1 MKEFFFKVIVGGF
14 FLVFLLRLFQLQIL
28 QGKENRYLADNNRLK
43 KISVA
48 APRGL
53 LVDRH
58 GEILASNKPVY
69 FFEGKE
75 ISREEAL
82 VLQEK
87 GEESELL
94 IKFQRQYFGGES
106 FGHVLG
112 YLGQVNE
119 KELNEGKL
127 FLQGYDVGDW
137 IGRMGVE
144 KQYEEIL
151 RGQKGSRLLEVDTL
165 GRVVREVS
173 QALPIPGK
181 KLTLAIDKG
190 LQEKASQA
198 MGAKI
203 GAVVASKPQTGE
215 ILILYSSP
223 SFDPNLFIKSDSSE
237 VLRIIS
243 DETKRPLFNRAIS
256 GIYPP
261 GSTFKIV
268 TAVAGLEEGKI
279 TPQTLIADTG
289 IITVGAYKYTN
300 WYFTQY
306 GKTEG
311 EINLE
316 KAIGRSTD
324 TFFYKLGEMVG
335 AEKLIEWARKFG
347 LDKSFGLDLP
357 GEAAGFIGTPEWK
370 EKVKKESWFLGNTY
384 HLAIGQGD
392 LALTPLGVNLMT
404 AAIANGG
411 KVCVPRILRIGEKNT
426 FYKEECRDLGIK
438 RETLETVKRGMV
450 KACASGGTGW
460 PFFDFKPEVACK
472 TGTAETGDG
481 KTTHAWF
488 TVFAPVENPEIV
500 LTVLVEKG
508 GEGSGVAAPIAKEI
522 LKKYFER

>member
-1 MKEFFFKVIVGGF
+1 
-14 FLVFLLRLFQLQIL
+14 
-28 QGKENRYLADNNRLK
+28 
-43 KISVA
+43 
-48 APRGL
+48 
-53 LVDRH
+53 
-58 GEILASNKPVY
+58 
-69 FFEGKE
+69 
-75 ISREEAL
+75 
-82 VLQEK
+82 
-87 GEESELL
+87 
-94 IKFQRQYFGGES
+94 
-106 FGHVLG
+106 
-112 YLGQVNE
+112 
-119 KELNEGKL
+119 
-127 FLQGYDVGDW
+127 
-137 IGRMGVE
+137 
-144 KQYEEIL
+144 
-151 RGQKGSRLLEVDTL
+151 
-165 GRVVREVS
+165 
-173 QALPIPGK
+173 
-181 KLTLAIDKG
+181 
-190 LQEKASQA
+190 
-198 MGAKI
+198 
-203 GAVVASKPQTGE
+203 
-215 ILILYSSP
+215 LILYSSF

-237 VLRIIS
+237 VLRIIN

-335 AEKLIEWARKFG
+335 AEKLIEWARRFG